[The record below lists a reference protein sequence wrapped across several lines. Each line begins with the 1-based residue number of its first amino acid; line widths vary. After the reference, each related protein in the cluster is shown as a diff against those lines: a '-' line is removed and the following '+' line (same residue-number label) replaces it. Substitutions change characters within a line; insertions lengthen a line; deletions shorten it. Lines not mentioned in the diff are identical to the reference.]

1 MSAEQQA
8 ARRCEGGESA
18 GSSAGATGAS
28 PRLHQQPQH
37 RSHLAAKVTKLLKTD
52 RINSRNSGSAT
63 SCASRHLGF
72 SDDVTSI
79 PKATLL
85 AAIILDFD
93 SIPCGEAGID
103 TVGAGKTRGL
113 GRGDAACCASG
124 VAFVVGE
131 KRQVAVR
138 AAELI

>member
-8 ARRCEGGESA
+8 ARRCEGGECA

-28 PRLHQQPQH
+28 PRLQQQPQH

-52 RINSRNSGSAT
+52 LINSRNSGSAT

-79 PKATLL
+79 PKVTLL

-93 SIPCGEAGID
+93 SIPCVKLAS
-103 TVGAGKTRGL
+103 TQSGL
-113 GRGDAACCASG
+113 EKHGVWEEETLPAARQAS
-124 VAFVVGE
+124 
-131 KRQVAVR
+131 
-138 AAELI
+138 LL